1 VRTFTIRR
9 GKYAGEHIIFDNVEE
24 ANKHNILN
32 PIQPW
37 YSEDVKAGT
46 WVVADDGFVIECLYR
61 FKLVNKRH
69 KNGQY
74 TDGFRFCN
82 GTFYVYY
89 AKDGVKHV
97 KNFYAVCT
105 KAQKNTLGTAGKLGR
120 FMTANKKHFVVLVAG
135 GMDIYHAYLR
145 AFQVKTISPKGIL
158 IQINKLMNDE
168 RVREALMEQLKP
180 FMVQVEE
187 SIKEKTGKDSLM
199 DFLVDQVS
207 DLLTDPKSKMP
218 KERRQN
224 IKLMVELF
232 GRQLGITSPFKSK
245 KEIEEA
251 NYEEVQ
257 PPQLGVQET

>member
-1 VRTFTIRR
+1 MRTFTIRR

-24 ANKHNILN
+24 AKKHNILN
-32 PIQPW
+32 PVQPW
-37 YSEDVKAGT
+37 YADSVKAGT

-69 KNGQY
+69 KSGQY

-82 GTFYVYY
+82 GTFYVYH
-89 AKDGVKHV
+89 AKDGVKHI
-97 KNFYAVCT
+97 KNFYAICT

-168 RVREALMEQLKP
+168 LVRDALMKELKP

-199 DFLVDQVS
+199 DFLVDQITELMVDSRS
-207 DLLTDPKSKMP
+207 DTP

-224 IKLMVELF
+224 IKLIVDFF
-232 GRQLGITSPFKSK
+232 GRQLGIQPMLKDK

-251 NYEEVQ
+251 HYKEVQ
-257 PPQLGVQET
+257 PPQLGIQEI